1 MMTKKANDIFL
12 ESSQNHKLKTIIHS
26 NCLKDCFKYENP
38 KNTPKTDDDLLN
50 DIMRVS
56 KETCSITLTQ
66 KMYSLNGAYDVSTI
80 TRHFGSWNNALRKA
94 GLESGNIVNYTDEEL
109 FENILNIWQF
119 KGKQPVRKDLAF
131 PPSEISQS
139 PYNRRFHSW
148 ITAIKEFVNYA
159 NDKNIEVDKNDCV
172 NGANMK
178 CPGRD
183 PSLRLR
189 YQVLKRDNFSCC
201 QCGASPAKDP
211 SVSLHIDH
219 IIPWSKGG
227 RTTLDNLQTLCSKCN
242 LGKSNQAD

>member
-1 MMTKKANDIFL
+1 MEKKNDNVL
-12 ESSQNHKLKTIIHS
+12 EHSQNHETKTTVRS
-26 NCLKDCFKYENP
+26 DSPKAYFEYVNP
-38 KNTPKTDDDLLN
+38 KNSPKSDEDLLS
-50 DIMRVS
+50 DITRVS
-56 KETCSITLTQ
+56 KVAGSNTLTQ
-66 KMYSLNGAYDVSTI
+66 KMYSINGSYDVSTI
-80 TRHFGSWNNALRKA
+80 ARRFGSWNKALEKA
-94 GLESGNIVNYTDEEL
+94 GLKSGNINNYTDEEL
-109 FENILNIWQF
+109 FENILNIWQY

-131 PPSEISQS
+131 PPSKISQS

>member
-1 MMTKKANDIFL
+1 MKKKNDYVL
-12 ESSQNHKLKTIIHS
+12 ESSQNHETKTTVRPDS
-26 NCLKDCFKYENP
+26 SKTFFEYANP
-38 KNTPKTDDDLLN
+38 KNSPKSDEDLLS

-56 KETCSITLTQ
+56 KVVGGITLTQ
-66 KMYSLNGAYDVSTI
+66 KTYSINGLYDVSTI
-80 TRHFGSWNNALRKA
+80 TRRFGSWIKALERA
-94 GLESGNIVNYTDEEL
+94 GLKSGNIINYTDEEL
-109 FENILNIWQF
+109 FENILNIWQY

-131 PPSEISQS
+131 PPSKISQS

-159 NDKNIEVDKNDCV
+159 NDKNIEVNKNDSADSV
-172 NGANMK
+172 NIK
-178 CPGRD
+178 CLGRD

-201 QCGASPAKDP
+201 LCGASPAKDP
-211 SVSLHIDH
+211 SVTLHIDH

-227 RTTLDNLQTLCSKCN
+227 QTTLDNLQTLCSKCN